1 MDKKRKRKKT
11 EMKFEISTFAKLI
24 LLKMH
29 WNSSIFLEQQPEYL
43 KNVKN
48 VLSLIV
54 STYLHKN

>member
-29 WNSSIFLEQQPEYL
+29 WNSSIFLEQQPECEKCFVTYC
-43 KNVKN
+43 VD
-48 VLSLIV
+48 LS
-54 STYLHKN
+54 T